1 MHSNITRERY
11 IKSDF
16 IQWSEIKRLP
26 SKNLQI
32 SMKIATILILII
44 LQRIFPSS
52 FHA

>member
-1 MHSNITRERY
+1 MKWN
-11 IKSDF
+11 K
-16 IQWSEIKRLP
+16 EIA

-32 SMKIATILILII
+32 SMKIATILILVI